1 MPLIFLILIAL
12 AAAGHAFPHT
22 IRTERPVI
30 SAPASLALPT
40 LAVGP
45 GAGASM
51 AVHSLF
57 TLRCEIPREEERTG
71 TAKVSR
77 LVLRGL
83 KAPADHSL
91 AFAPANK
98 A

>member
-22 IRTERPVI
+22 LRTERPVI
-30 SAPASLALPT
+30 SVPASLTLPT

-45 GAGASM
+45 GADASM
-51 AVHSLF
+51 ALHSLS
-57 TLRCEIPREEERTG
+57 TTRCDLPHEEERAG

-77 LVLRGL
+77 LVLRGRSES
-83 KAPADHSL
+83 ADHRL
-91 AFAPANK
+91 AFTPASE